1 MKRAIL
7 PVGLAILLNVIII
20 IVNPNVELVGNFL
33 AGFVGLGIGVALN
46 NFIFKSKKSI
56 EKEETEIK

>member
-7 PVGLAILLNVIII
+7 PIGLAILLNVIVII
-20 IVNPNVELVGNFL
+20 INPNIELAGNFMT
-33 AGFVGLGIGVALN
+33 GFVGLGIGVALN
-46 NFIFKSKKSI
+46 NLIFKSKKSI

>member
-7 PVGLAILLNVIII
+7 PVGLVILLNVIIMMI
-20 IVNPNVELVGNFL
+20 NPDVEVVGNLL
-33 AGFVGLGIGVALN
+33 AGLIGLGIGVALN
-46 NFIFKSKKSI
+46 NLIFKTKKNI